1 MEPPSSSKPW
11 AVSAPNKQKG
21 KVMKK
26 LLLSLVMLIFLNSGV
41 QAADLKIVALVNGE
55 IISNEDLENRVNAF
69 VMSTGIPVNA
79 QTRGMIMQK
88 VLNNTV
94 DEKLKMQEATR
105 VGINITDEEV
115 ATQMKQFER
124 NNKIPSG
131 QLANILKKSN
141 VSLQTMQE
149 QIRSDLAWLRVIRQK
164 YYAEGTPT
172 QKEINAM
179 MDEAK
184 KDLNTEK
191 FMVSEIFIKK
201 EHAQNI
207 GQLVE
212 NLRNDNRFELY
223 AMQFSESPSAANG
236 GNLGWVNTGKLASVL
251 EAKLKRMK
259 EGDISDPILLGDGY
273 YILRLERIFD
283 PKKDKPEIPS
293 QKQIQTILENQK
305 MELLSK
311 KLLQD
316 LRQKAVIE
324 IRG

>member
-1 MEPPSSSKPW
+1 
-11 AVSAPNKQKG
+11 
-21 KVMKK
+21 MKR
-26 LLLSLVMLIFLNSGV
+26 LLLSLAILSFLNFGA

-69 VMSTGIPVNA
+69 VMSTKIPVNA
-79 QTRGMIMQK
+79 QTRRMIMQR
-88 VLNNTV
+88 VLNNAV
-94 DEKLKMQEATR
+94 DEKLKLQEAAR
-105 VGINITDEEV
+105 VGIKITDEEV
-115 ATQMKQFER
+115 AAQMKQFEKT
-124 NNKIPSG
+124 NNIPRG
-131 QLANILKKSN
+131 QLANILKAAN

-149 QIRSDLAWLRVIRQK
+149 QMRSDLAWLRVIRQK

-179 MDEAK
+179 MNEAK

-251 EAKLKRMK
+251 ETNLKRMK
-259 EGDISDPILLGDGY
+259 EGEISDPILLGDGY
-273 YILRLERIFD
+273 YILRLERVFD
-283 PKKDKPEIPS
+283 PQKDKPEIPS
-293 QKQIQTILENQK
+293 EKQIQTILENQK

-324 IRG
+324 IRS

>member
-1 MEPPSSSKPW
+1 
-11 AVSAPNKQKG
+11 
-21 KVMKK
+21 MKK
-26 LLLSLVMLIFLNSGV
+26 LLLSLVMLVFLNFGAR
-41 QAADLKIVALVNGE
+41 AADLKIVALVNGE

-69 VMSTGIPVNA
+69 VMSTKIPVNA
-79 QTRGMIMQK
+79 QTRGMIMQR
-88 VLNNTV
+88 VLNNAV
-94 DEKLKMQEATR
+94 DEKLKLQEAAR
-105 VGINITDEEV
+105 VGIKITDEEV
-115 ATQMKQFER
+115 AAQMKQFEKT
-124 NNKIPSG
+124 NNIPSG
-131 QLANILKKSN
+131 QLANILKAAN
-141 VSLQTMQE
+141 VSLPTMQE
-149 QIRSDLAWLRVIRQK
+149 QMRSDLAWLRVIRQK

-179 MDEAK
+179 MNEAK

-207 GQLVE
+207 DQLVE

-251 EAKLKRMK
+251 ETNLKKMK
-259 EGDISDPILLGDGY
+259 EGEISDPILLGDGY
-273 YILRLERIFD
+273 YILRLERFFD
-283 PKKDKPEIPS
+283 PQKDKPEIPS
-293 QKQIQTILENQK
+293 EKQIQTILENQK

-324 IRG
+324 IRS

>member
-1 MEPPSSSKPW
+1 
-11 AVSAPNKQKG
+11 
-21 KVMKK
+21 MKR
-26 LLLSLVMLIFLNSGV
+26 LLLSLAILIFLNFGAR
-41 QAADLKIVALVNGE
+41 AADLKIVALVNGE

-69 VMSTGIPVNA
+69 VMSTKIPVNA
-79 QTRGMIMQK
+79 QTRGMIMQR
-88 VLNNTV
+88 VLNNAV
-94 DEKLKMQEATR
+94 DEKLKLQEAAR
-105 VGINITDEEV
+105 VGIKITDEEV
-115 ATQMKQFER
+115 AAQMKQFEKT
-124 NNKIPSG
+124 NNIPSG
-131 QLANILKKSN
+131 QLANILKAAN
-141 VSLQTMQE
+141 VSLPTMQE
-149 QIRSDLAWLRVIRQK
+149 QMRSDLACLRVIRQK

-179 MDEAK
+179 MNEAK

-207 GQLVE
+207 DQLVE

-251 EAKLKRMK
+251 ETNLKKMK
-259 EGDISDPILLGDGY
+259 EGEISDPILLGDGY
-273 YILRLERIFD
+273 YILRLERFFD
-283 PKKDKPEIPS
+283 PQKDKPEIPS
-293 QKQIQTILENQK
+293 EKQIQTILENQK

-324 IRG
+324 IRS

>member
-1 MEPPSSSKPW
+1 
-11 AVSAPNKQKG
+11 
-21 KVMKK
+21 MKK
-26 LLLSLVMLIFLNSGV
+26 LLLSLVMLVFLNFGA

-55 IISNEDLENRVNAF
+55 IISNEDLENRTNAF
-69 VMSTGIPVNA
+69 VMSTRIPFNS
-79 QTRGMIMQK
+79 QTRSMIMQK
-88 VLNNTV
+88 VLNNAV
-94 DEKLKMQEATR
+94 DEKLKLQEAAR
-105 VGINITDEEV
+105 NGIKVTDEEV
-115 ATQMKQFER
+115 SAQMKQFEKS
-124 NNKIPSG
+124 NKIPSG
-131 QLANILKKSN
+131 QLANILKESN
-141 VSLQTMQE
+141 VSIQTMQE
-149 QIRSDLAWLRVIRQK
+149 QMRSDLAWLRVVRQR

-184 KDLNTEK
+184 KDLSTEK

-251 EAKLKRMK
+251 EAKLKKMK
-259 EGDISDPILLGDGY
+259 EGEISDPILLGDGY

-283 PKKDKPEIPS
+283 PQKDKQELPTA
-293 QKQIQTILENQK
+293 KQIQTILENQK

-324 IRG
+324 IRN